1 MMVFSGSDYYLKEFY
16 RFFHTATQNSTE
28 ISVASMQVVTDQDTA
43 VAHYY
48 LWKFLGTVSVDVD
61 DDCDASLKLMA
72 IGYARCQHPAKRGS
86 TICGR
91 LLHMYV

>member
-1 MMVFSGSDYYLKEFY
+1 
-16 RFFHTATQNSTE
+16 
-28 ISVASMQVVTDQDTA
+28 VTDQDTA

-72 IGYARCQHPAKRGS
+72 IGYARCQYPAERGS

-91 LLHMYV
+91 LLHMYVWHYTGKFDVISTQTEHTYYDS